1 MYIHYEWVCQMHTF
15 AYARVSTLNQHN
27 DNQLLE
33 IERAGYIADA
43 IYTDVVSGAVHAMDR
58 PEFAKLVDAVGR
70 TRKPKRLVVT
80 RLDRLGRNAV
90 DVMSTVQRFAA
101 LECQVRVI
109 QLGDIDLTS
118 GAGKIILAT
127 LSAVAEIERDTLVER
142 TQAGLARAKA
152 QGKRLGRPRTESW
165 EHSEA
170 IHAALLNGE
179 TVSQVSRLHGVSR
192 ATVLRIRN
200 ASVVNL

>member
-1 MYIHYEWVCQMHTF
+1 MHTF
-15 AYARVSTLNQHN
+15 VYARVSTLNQHN

-33 IERAGYIADA
+33 IERAGYAADA

-58 PEFAKLVDAVGR
+58 VEFLKLVDAVGR
-70 TRKPKRLVVT
+70 TRKAKRLVVT
-80 RLDRLGRNAV
+80 RLDRLGRNAI
-90 DVMSTVQRFAA
+90 DVMGTVQRFAE

-127 LSAVAEIERDTLVER
+127 LSAVAEIERDTLIER

-152 QGKRLGRPRTESW
+152 EGKRLGRPRTASW
-165 EHSEA
+165 DHCDA
-170 IHAALLNGE
+170 IRAALVAGE
-179 TVSQVSRLHGVSR
+179 TVSHVSRLHGVSR
-192 ATVLRIRN
+192 ATVLRIRS
-200 ASVVNL
+200 AAAVAG